1 MNLAAYSQ
9 AGCLVYAHSYHCM
22 GYGRGYSYNSNA
34 ILFSFYRA
42 ENDLEVS
49 TEKYEISSCHILC

>member
-9 AGCLVYAHSYHCM
+9 ADCLVYVHSYHCM
-22 GYGRGYSYNSNA
+22 GCGRGYSYSYNSNA

-42 ENDLEVS
+42 ENNLHEVS
-49 TEKYEISSCHILC
+49 TAKYEIS